1 MVASVVRKYNFSN
14 KHMYLFN
21 LRQDCDIVIKR
32 HLWRDNQS
40 LFGDEVSPHLSQY
53 IKEKEAILYSNEG
66 AASISASL
74 SLTASSSGIVNCIN
88 FIALLVLGFHYVWKT
103 SRRGGPTDCWASW
116 ETTIVTPS
124 ITSTSLDLYMGS
136 FWRCFDC
143 FQYTFNCEKKKSLVT
158 CDPTC

>member
-1 MVASVVRKYNFSN
+1 
-14 KHMYLFN
+14 MYLFN

-88 FIALLVLGFHYVWKT
+88 FIALLVLGVLCVKDKQEDL
-103 SRRGGPTDCWASW
+103 P
-116 ETTIVTPS
+116 IVV
-124 ITSTSLDLYMGS
+124 LLE
-136 FWRCFDC
+136 R
-143 FQYTFNCEKKKSLVT
+143 LL
-158 CDPTC
+158 